1 MTCVAVK
8 MNSYNIIVYIR
19 TRRLVSRYQH
29 WNEEN
34 SDEFGVAMVSML
46 KENNDDDKQIA
57 IFYVYE
63 HVCHFKTMCS

>member
-19 TRRLVSRYQH
+19 TTQLVSRYQH

-34 SDEFGVAMVSML
+34 SDEFCVAMVSML
-46 KENNDDDKQIA
+46 KGNNDDDTNSN
-57 IFYVYE
+57 FYIYE
-63 HVCHFKTMCS
+63 HVHHFTTMCS